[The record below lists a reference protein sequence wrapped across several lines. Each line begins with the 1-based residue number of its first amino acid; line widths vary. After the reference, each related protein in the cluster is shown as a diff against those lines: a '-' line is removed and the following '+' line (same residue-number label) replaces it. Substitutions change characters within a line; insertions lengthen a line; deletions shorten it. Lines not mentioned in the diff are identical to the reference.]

1 MRPPAGPSTQS
12 LSPISSTA
20 PSHPHAWPT
29 EILSRRSKNLVPKQ
43 ASNEGLLW
51 DSGTQGASGEP
62 PPSREIY
69 TPSQRF
75 SNTIDRA
82 LSRAKV
88 WRKGKRER
96 RNQTEG
102 PLAIKTPENVLNE
115 VVDDETGSGSGSGSG
130 ELTYSESRSSFTS
143 SLDNW
148 RNSRLATSPPTSVS
162 SHSRHHG
169 VTASTSLTAG
179 GVSSHESKKFNSDR
193 PDTSPVESHL
203 SPTTQ

>member
-1 MRPPAGPSTQS
+1 
-12 LSPISSTA
+12 
-20 PSHPHAWPT
+20 
-29 EILSRRSKNLVPKQ
+29 VP
-43 ASNEGLLW
+43 NEDLLW
-51 DSGTQGASGEP
+51 ESGIQRTSREP
-62 PPSREIY
+62 PPSRQIY

-96 RNQTEG
+96 RNKTEG
-102 PLAIKTPENVLNE
+102 PLAIKKPDSVLNE
-115 VVDDETGSGSGSGSG
+115 VVDGETGSGSGSGSG
-130 ELTYSESRSSFTS
+130 ELTFSESRSSFTS
-143 SLDNW
+143 SW

-179 GVSSHESKKFNSDR
+179 GVSGLNERIKYNSDR
-193 PDTSPVESHL
+193 TDNSPVESYL
-203 SPTTQ
+203 SPITR